1 MNLESRLAKL
11 EAVEFRVN
19 LDELTDA
26 ELNAH
31 ADTLPFGSSA
41 MYAAI
46 IALVLRHP
54 SAFPVMK
61 SVPTLA
67 IG

>member
-11 EAVEFRVN
+11 EAVVFRVN

-26 ELNAH
+26 ELSAH
-31 ADTLPFGSSA
+31 IETLPFESSA

-46 IALVLRHP
+46 VALVLRHP
-54 SAFPVMK
+54 STFPIR
-61 SVPTLA
+61 PCQL
-67 IG
+67 